1 MKSLWRNSPTK
12 NFTILFR
19 KQCKYKTSS
28 EVIILNLEDGCLANK
43 WNKGITD
50 FGHKSSA
57 CLLVCSICCNFVWWS
72 LTGKM

>member
-57 CLLVCSICCNFVWWS
+57 NAYLYVAFVAT
-72 LTGKM
+72 LFGGL

>member
-28 EVIILNLEDGCLANK
+28 EVIILNLEDGCLENK

-50 FGHKSSA
+50 FVISLQLA
-57 CLLVCSICCNFVWWS
+57 YLYVAFVAT
-72 LTGKM
+72 LFGGL